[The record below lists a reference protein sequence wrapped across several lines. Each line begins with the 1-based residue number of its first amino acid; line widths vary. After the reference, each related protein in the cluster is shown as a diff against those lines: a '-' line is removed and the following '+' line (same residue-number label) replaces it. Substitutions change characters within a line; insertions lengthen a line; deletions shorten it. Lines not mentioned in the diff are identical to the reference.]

1 MSETVIHARDLKKVY
16 RLYASPRHR
25 FLDMFGMLRNTAG
38 GYTEHAALGG
48 VSLDIRRGE
57 KVAFIGRN
65 GAGKS
70 TLLKLITGVI
80 EPTFGTLDVKGKAH
94 ALLQIGS
101 GFHPDFTG
109 RENVYAYLAQLGV
122 TGREADRKYAEIVE
136 FAELEEYIGQPVKTY
151 SSGMAVRLMF
161 STSTA
166 ITPDLLVLDEVL
178 GVGDSYFANKSYDR
192 IRQLCDRDGTTLLLV
207 THDVY
212 SAVKICNRA
221 IWIDRGTVLM
231 DADSPA
237 VVKAYEDSIRQQ
249 EEHRMRLR
257 KEGLLREAG
266 ESEAQRR
273 HLIVEVQG
281 RHNMPQPCPV
291 YLSEIA
297 LLFDGAPVS
306 TLALGPDTPEAGPGP
321 HLVREGASWGESLSW
336 HGRPSVPLNHFG
348 SPFHKAT
355 VVLETPVPA
364 EGLDPT
370 RLAVRVSAWADVPC
384 DLVVRAFSGSQ
395 TIEFGGLA
403 RNSGDWHTQTLHG
416 QAHTGESA
424 ADATGINTTGK
435 HGTGVIVIDGV
446 DLLDAHGASTVFV
459 EHGAPATIA
468 IDYRIQDPAFSKSA
482 QVIVVFYRDGVQ
494 TACRLATDLMFDV
507 ATKKQ
512 GRIRLTVPRLQ
523 LGLGA
528 YSVGIMIAEAG
539 YLQREQLQFY
549 TISERVYAS
558 MIRVLEFTVTGT
570 GLLASNTAWVGE
582 GDWTVDER

>member
-1 MSETVIHARDLKKVY
+1 MSETVIHARDLTKVY
-16 RLYASPRHR
+16 RLYASPRYR

-38 GYTEHAALGG
+38 AYTEHAALGG

-70 TLLKLITGVI
+70 TLLKLLTGVI
-80 EPTFGTLDVKGKAH
+80 EPTSGTLEVKGKAH

-122 TGREADRKYAEIVE
+122 TGREADRKFAEIVE

-178 GVGDSYFANKSYDR
+178 GVGDSYFANKSYER

-221 IWIDRGTVLM
+221 IWIDRGTVLL

-257 KEGLLREAG
+257 KEGFLREASDS
-266 ESEAQRR
+266 ESQRR

-281 RHNMPQPCPV
+281 RHNMPPPCPV
-291 YLSEIA
+291 YFSKVE

-306 TLALGPDTPEAGPGP
+306 TLSLGQDTPETGPGP
-321 HLVREGASWGESLSW
+321 HLVREGAAWGQPVSWQ
-336 HGRPSVPLNHFG
+336 GRPSVPMNHFG

-355 VVLETPVPA
+355 VVLESPVPA
-364 EGLDPT
+364 DGLEPT
-370 RLAVRVSAWADVPC
+370 RLGVRVNAWTDEPC
-384 DLVVRAFSGSQ
+384 DLVVRAFSGGQ
-395 TIEFGGLA
+395 TIEFGGLTPS
-403 RNSGDWHTQTLHG
+403 SGGWQEQTLEG
-416 QAHTGESA
+416 RVRSGETA
-424 ADATGINTTGK
+424 ADAAGINTTGK

-446 DLLDAHGASTVFV
+446 DLMDADGETTVFV
-459 EHGAPATIA
+459 EHGAAVTVA
-468 IDYRIQDPAFSKSA
+468 IDYRVQDPSFAKAA

-494 TACRLATDLMFDV
+494 AACRLATDLVFD
-507 ATKKQ
+507 AAARKQ
-512 GRIRLTVPRLQ
+512 GRVRLTVPKLK

-549 TISERVYAS
+549 TISDRVYAS
-558 MIRVLEFTVTGT
+558 MIRVLEFTVIGT
-570 GLLASNTAWVGE
+570 GLLASNTAWVAEGE
-582 GDWTVDER
+582 WTVDER